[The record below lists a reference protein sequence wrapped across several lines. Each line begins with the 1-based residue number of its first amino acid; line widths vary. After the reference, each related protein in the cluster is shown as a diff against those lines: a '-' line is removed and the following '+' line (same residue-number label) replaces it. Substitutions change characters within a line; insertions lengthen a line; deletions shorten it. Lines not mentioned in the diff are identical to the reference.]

1 MAPTK
6 QLRRTQ
12 GPKWT
17 NHSVATRRRT
27 GPAPK
32 PWVADVLA
40 ALAGIGFGIV
50 VALVVI
56 GETGGTLASPGGWLI
71 AIGRLAGFTGTYL
84 MLVMIVLIARLPW
97 LERTVGQDRLVR
109 WHRKIGPWPVVL
121 IAVHVVTIVL
131 GYAQMTKV
139 GPLHQLWIF
148 LSNYPDMLA
157 AMVGFVLI
165 VMAGLSSAK
174 IARRKMKYE
183 TWWIVHLYIYLA
195 LALAFAHQIVTGVV
209 FLGHPLTRAYWI
221 AIWSLTAGVVLVNR
235 FLLPIVKNL
244 RYQLR
249 IADIVEETP
258 GRLLAD
264 DLGQAPFAAGRVG
277 RPVLPVAIRREGPL
291 LAQPPLLALSHAA
304 SAVPARHGKGT
315 RRPVQGGCS
324 LEAGNAGL
332 HRRPLRHVHTPR
344 AHARPGRLDRRWRRY
359 HPTSSP
365 AGGSPQGRPRIGRD
379 PSVEPG
385 RHRPS

>member
-1 MAPTK
+1 
-6 QLRRTQ
+6 
-12 GPKWT
+12 
-17 NHSVATRRRT
+17 
-27 GPAPK
+27 
-32 PWVADVLA
+32 
-40 ALAGIGFGIV
+40 
-50 VALVVI
+50 
-56 GETGGTLASPGGWLI
+56 
-71 AIGRLAGFTGTYL
+71 

-109 WHRKIGPWPVVL
+109 WHRQIGPWPVVL

-221 AIWSLTAGVVLVNR
+221 AIWSLTAGVVLVQP
-235 FLLPIVKNL
+235 LPP
-244 RYQLR
+244 
-249 IADIVEETP
+249 ADREEP
-258 GRLLAD
+258 PLPAAHRRHRRRDAGRLLAH
-264 DLGQAPFAAGRVG
+264 DLGQAPLAVWPCRVASSSSG
-277 RPVLPVAIRREGPL
+277 DSSRR
-291 LAQPPLLALSHAA
+291 
-304 SAVPARHGKGT
+304 
-315 RRPVQGGCS
+315 
-324 LEAGNAGL
+324 
-332 HRRPLRHVHTPR
+332 
-344 AHARPGRLDRRWRRY
+344 
-359 HPTSSP
+359 TSSGTATP
-365 AGGSPQGRPRIGRD
+365 TRSQPCRVRRSCASR
-379 PSVEPG
+379 
-385 RHRPS
+385 